1 MTKREKEA
9 DILKGIENLKN
20 LDNIEYHG
28 YIRIGE
34 LIDIIA
40 MAAFGCTHK
49 RDFAGEV
56 IYPTDID
63 EYTNLMGKI
72 GTVINGMVNNDL
84 ITISKSKKMFKPLF

>member
-1 MTKREKEA
+1 MTKHEKEA
-9 DILKGIENLKN
+9 DILKGIENLKS

-49 RDFAGEV
+49 RDFTGDV
-56 IYPTDID
+56 IYPIDID
-63 EYTNLMGKI
+63 EYTKLMGKI
-72 GTVINGMVNNDL
+72 GTVINGMANNGL
-84 ITISKSKKMFKPLF
+84 IAISKSKKMFKPLF

>member
-28 YIRIGE
+28 YIRISE

-40 MAAFGCTHK
+40 MAAFGCAHK
-49 RDFAGEV
+49 RDFTGDV
-56 IYPTDID
+56 IYPRDID
-63 EYTNLMGKI
+63 EYTKLMGKI
-72 GTVINGMVNNDL
+72 GTVINGMANSGL
-84 ITISKSKKMFKPLF
+84 IAISKSKKMFKPLF

>member
-20 LDNIEYHG
+20 LDNTEYYG
-28 YIRIGE
+28 YIRISE

-49 RDFAGEV
+49 RDFTGEV
-56 IYPTDID
+56 IYPRDID
-63 EYTNLMGKI
+63 EYTKLMGKI
-72 GTVINGMVNNDL
+72 GTVINGMANHGL
-84 ITISKSKKMFKPLF
+84 IAISKSKKMFKPLF